1 MDYTSDKIDKIIDA
15 LPKEV
20 YESLDMMCYGYIL
33 SKALAFI
40 DAIPKE
46 YAASDAYGEPNESL
60 TKKDLDLLK
69 NVCAQITEGKGLTIE
84 NPIDIEAVSESYNLI
99 RLFHFQLE
107 HRKSN
112 YGVNGVVD
120 AMTIKH
126 ISLGKTNNSDTLGI
140 TLFFRKNR

>member
-1 MDYTSDKIDKIIDA
+1 MDSTSDKIDKIIDA

-20 YESLDMMCYGYIL
+20 YDSLDMMCYGYIL

-69 NVCAQITEGKGLTIE
+69 NHCVQITTGKGLTIE

-112 YGVNGVVD
+112 YGRNGVVD

-126 ISLGKTNNSDTLGI
+126 ISLGKTSNSDALSI

>member
-1 MDYTSDKIDKIIDA
+1 MDSTSDKIDQIIDA

-69 NVCAQITEGKGLTIE
+69 NDCVQITQGKGLTIE

-112 YGVNGVVD
+112 YERNGVID

-126 ISLGKTNNSDTLGI
+126 ISLDKTSNYDALSI